1 MTNTVF
7 ERLLR
12 GTLANSLGKV
22 WQLLIQLATVPI
34 MSHYW
39 GVEGFGIWLMIST
52 IPNYLAFSELG
63 VGAAGAVEMTRLES
77 LEKKT
82 EAVATFNT
90 TWFFLTAIT
99 LLVGLLVSLG
109 TWAWYGLSVD
119 DGRSAFSHTE
129 IAIAIALTICST
141 LMYVQMNI
149 RRIVFQ
155 ATNKYALG
163 IFVQDILFLIS
174 SFCVLASVAMG
185 AGLIEA
191 SLVQFVTRAVAL
203 LLFSRLQQRY
213 EPSYRVHF
221 ASFEKDRFLKLL
233 RPSMGAFSLT
243 LANSFGLQGV
253 VLTIGWAISP
263 TAAAIFATTRMLTRI
278 PMQFSNLLTRASLPE
293 LTRAQVSGNAT
304 LTQKLMKI
312 NFGLTLAVMLPAALI
327 LSWLGPEILHY
338 MSNGEMSQT
347 HLNFALLGL
356 AASLCAIWT
365 TLGTRLISVNRQS
378 EFSYLALALYAL
390 SALMP
395 FAVGKAMTPILVAL
409 VVADGLIAFKT
420 WRIK

>member
-1 MTNTVF
+1 
-7 ERLLR
+7 
-12 GTLANSLGKV
+12 
-22 WQLLIQLATVPI
+22 
-34 MSHYW
+34 
-39 GVEGFGIWLMIST
+39 
-52 IPNYLAFSELG
+52 
-63 VGAAGAVEMTRLES
+63 
-77 LEKKT
+77 
-82 EAVATFNT
+82 
-90 TWFFLTAIT
+90 
-99 LLVGLLVSLG
+99 
-109 TWAWYGLSVD
+109 
-119 DGRSAFSHTE
+119 
-129 IAIAIALTICST
+129 
-141 LMYVQMNI
+141 
-149 RRIVFQ
+149 
-155 ATNKYALG
+155 
-163 IFVQDILFLIS
+163 
-174 SFCVLASVAMG
+174 
-185 AGLIEA
+185 
-191 SLVQFVTRAVAL
+191 
-203 LLFSRLQQRY
+203 
-213 EPSYRVHF
+213 
-221 ASFEKDRFLKLL
+221 
-233 RPSMGAFSLT
+233 MGAFSLT

-327 LSWLGPEILHY
+327 LSWLGPDILHY